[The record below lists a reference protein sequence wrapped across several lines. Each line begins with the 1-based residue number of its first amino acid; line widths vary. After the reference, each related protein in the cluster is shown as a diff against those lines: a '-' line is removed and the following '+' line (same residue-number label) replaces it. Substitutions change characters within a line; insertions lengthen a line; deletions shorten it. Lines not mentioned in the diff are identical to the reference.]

1 MKRLSKYLNYAFEIY
16 APSGELIDK
25 IEKPGT
31 MGNWLL
37 DPFESPDEVAIIPV
51 PYFKAEG
58 LIGQNLIYKVVRM
71 H

>member
-1 MKRLSKYLNYAFEIY
+1 LNYAFEIY